1 MADTDGNHIYSG
13 ASPEQVQAD
22 LEPLVDF
29 QNEGLSLEE
38 LRNLIE
44 NRLAPHLM
52 RYDLPTFQSM
62 FNAFPEEGAKFGARV
77 ALTWNQG
84 VTNWQVSPGGAVLE
98 ELSIRALCSLFGL
111 SPGSDGTAMYCGS
124 YANQQALYMAL
135 HKIAEDHGFNLAET
149 GVRGFEDPARLA
161 VLTSK
166 DAHFSL
172 RHAVRLLGLGERSLI
187 TVEVDTNRRMDIE
200 NLQETLAQLEG
211 SRDVFCVVATAGTT
225 PTGSVDP
232 ILPVADICEQLGSW
246 LHVDGAYGLAYQ
258 LVPEWRHLFAG
269 VERADSLSWDP
280 HKQFG
285 VPIPSSVLFVRQQE
299 DFGRMALFSSYFN
312 RPDSAHPNPGVKSV
326 PSTRPLS
333 VLPLVTSIRH
343 QGLKGVVARLRA
355 PLVSIRELADY
366 LVQQQDLE
374 LCHQPDT
381 GILCFRIV
389 PAELSEEKLNQLQQ
403 NIYNRIIRQGER
415 TISLTQLDGRTVLR
429 LVAVSPAV
437 TATAMMDTI
446 DAVRRVAEAE
456 RPT

>member
-1 MADTDGNHIYSG
+1 MANTDGNQIYSG

-22 LEPLVDF
+22 LEPLIDF
-29 QNEGLSLEE
+29 QDDGLSLEE
-38 LRNLIE
+38 LRSMIE
-44 NRLAPHLM
+44 SHLAPHLM

-62 FNAFPEEGAKFGARV
+62 FNSFPEVGAEYGARV
-77 ALTWNQG
+77 ALSWNQG

-111 SPGSDGTAMYCGS
+111 STGSDGTAMYCGS

-135 HKIAEDHGFNLAET
+135 HKMAEDRGFNLAEA
-149 GVRGFEDPARLA
+149 GIRGFEDSARLA
-161 VLTSK
+161 VITSQ

-172 RHAVRLLGLGERSLI
+172 RHAVRLLGLGERSLV

-200 NLQETLAQLEG
+200 RLRETLAELEG

-225 PTGSVDP
+225 ATGAVDP
-232 ILPVADICEQLGSW
+232 IPPVADICEQLGSW
-246 LHVDGAYGLAYQ
+246 LHVDGAYGLAYR
-258 LVPEWRHLFAG
+258 LVAERQHLFAG
-269 VERADSLSWDP
+269 VERADSVSWDP

-285 VPIPSSVLFVRQQE
+285 VPIPSSFLFVRKQE

-312 RPDSAHPNPGVKSV
+312 RPDSPQPNPGIRSV

-343 QGLKGVVARLRA
+343 QGLKGVVERLRT
-355 PLVSIRELADY
+355 PLVSIGEVASY
-366 LVQQQDLE
+366 LVRQRDLE

-389 PAELSEEKLNQLQQ
+389 PAGLSEEELNRLQH
-403 NIYNRIIRQGER
+403 NIYNRIMQQGER
-415 TISLTQLDGRTVLR
+415 TISLTQLDGRSVLR
-429 LVAVSPAV
+429 LVAVSPSV
-437 TATAMMDTI
+437 TTAAMMDTI
-446 DAVRRVAEAE
+446 EEVRRVAETE
-456 RPT
+456 LMT

>member
-1 MADTDGNHIYSG
+1 MADRDSNQIYSG

-22 LEPLVDF
+22 LEPLIAF
-29 QNEGLSLEE
+29 QDDGLSLDE
-38 LRNLIE
+38 LRDLIE

-62 FNAFPEEGAKFGARV
+62 FNSLPEAGAEYGARV

-135 HKIAEDHGFNLAET
+135 HKMAEDRGFNLAEA
-149 GVRGFEDPARLA
+149 GISGFQDPARLA
-161 VLTSK
+161 VLTSE

-187 TVEVDTNRRMDIE
+187 TVQVDANHRMDIE
-200 NLQETLAQLEG
+200 SLRNTVAELAG
-211 SRDVFCVVATAGTT
+211 SRDVFCVIATAGTT

-232 ILPVADICEQLGSW
+232 IPPVADMCEQLGSW
-246 LHVDGAYGLAYQ
+246 LHVDGAYGLAYR

-269 VERADSLSWDP
+269 IERADSVSWDP

-312 RPDSAHPNPGVKSV
+312 RPHSIQPNPGVKSV

-333 VLPLVTSIRH
+333 MLPLVTSIRH
-343 QGLKGVVARLRA
+343 QGLKAVVERLRT
-355 PLVSIRELADY
+355 PLVNIRELAAF

-389 PAELSEEKLNQLQQ
+389 PAGLNEEKLNQLQQ
-403 NIYNRIIRQGER
+403 NIYTRIMQQGER

-429 LVAVSPAV
+429 LVAVSPSV
-437 TATAMMDTI
+437 TTAAMMDTI
-446 DAVRRVAEAE
+446 DEVRRVAAKE
-456 RPT
+456 RAT